1 MTSQTQEEVTW
12 FRERSTGQI
21 DDDPKDKST
30 IGGNDDERDQ
40 ENKEEIHEEDPYVNL
55 NLNNMDALVIDK
67 EKMTSQTREE
77 ITWFGE
83 RSAGPM
89 DDEPT
94 DVGAVNDG
102 GRDREGEEE
111 IQKDD
116 FNVNEKEINKG
127 DLDVNQ
133 NIDNMSALVIDK
145 EKMTLQSQKEITWFE
160 QKSTEQMDDEPMD
173 EGALGGDDGGRDQE
187 GKEVLRRDDLGVERD
202 LGNMDA
208 SVINKVTVTSQ
219 TQEEVTWFWGSAYN
233 LVHTSRW
240 GGDWVEEG
248 EEQLQ
253 NLGGYTM
260 HEIRL
265 LTLGNSCTRCGREHK
280 GSCAIG
286 TSIPSGCS
294 PRRSQ

>member
-1 MTSQTQEEVTW
+1 MTSQRKEVTW
-12 FRERSTGQI
+12 FKERSAGQI
-21 DDDPKDKST
+21 DDNPTDKST
-30 IGGNDDERDQ
+30 IGGNDEEWDQ

-67 EKMTSQTREE
+67 EKMTSQSRERM
-77 ITWFGE
+77 TWFGE

-89 DDEPT
+89 DDERT
-94 DVGAVNDG
+94 DVGAVDS
-102 GRDREGEEE
+102 EEE
-111 IQKDD
+111 TQKDD

-127 DLDVNQ
+127 NLDVNQ
-133 NIDNMSALVIDK
+133 NTNNMSALVIDK
-145 EKMTLQSQKEITWFE
+145 EKMTLQSQQEVTWFK
-160 QKSTEQMDDEPMD
+160 QKSTEQMEDEPMD
-173 EGALGGDDGGRDQE
+173 EGALGGDGGGRDQE
-187 GKEVLRRDDLGVERD
+187 RKEVLRGDDLGVGRD

-208 SVINKVTVTSQ
+208 SVINKIKVTSQ

-265 LTLGNSCTRCGREHK
+265 LTLGNSCRRCGREHK

>member
-12 FRERSTGQI
+12 FKERSAGQI
-21 DDDPKDKST
+21 DDNPTDKST
-30 IGGNDDERDQ
+30 IGGNDEERDR
-40 ENKEEIHEEDPYVNL
+40 ENEEEIHEEDPYVNL

-67 EKMTSQTREE
+67 
-77 ITWFGE
+77 
-83 RSAGPM
+83 
-89 DDEPT
+89 
-94 DVGAVNDG
+94 
-102 GRDREGEEE
+102 
-111 IQKDD
+111 
-116 FNVNEKEINKG
+116 

-145 EKMTLQSQKEITWFE
+145 EKMTSQSREEITWFE
-160 QKSTEQMDDEPMD
+160 EKSTEQMDDEPMGG
-173 EGALGGDDGGRDQE
+173 GALGGDDGGRDQE
-187 GKEVLRRDDLGVERD
+187 GEEGIHRDDLGVERD
-202 LGNMDA
+202 LENMDA
-208 SVINKVTVTSQ
+208 SVIDKVTVTSQ
-219 TQEEVTWFWGSAYN
+219 TQEEVTWFWGSAYH

-240 GGDWVEEG
+240 GGDWGEEG

-280 GSCAIG
+280 GNCAIG